1 MSKETQ
7 SKSPANNDKSPQIPF
22 LWNVEGKLESVPQ
35 LSELQ
40 DSYTL
45 SKKHMAD
52 IKAKVAGVTRER
64 VNTSLE
70 NKFSLESTT
79 QVDEEKEYTTDQ
91 EDNNLDEVD
100 DPIDNNLRR
109 RRMN

>member
-1 MSKETQ
+1 M
-7 SKSPANNDKSPQIPF
+7 
-22 LWNVEGKLESVPQ
+22 PQ

-52 IKAKVAGVTRER
+52 IKAKVSGVTRDK

>member
-1 MSKETQ
+1 
-7 SKSPANNDKSPQIPF
+7 
-22 LWNVEGKLESVPQ
+22 
-35 LSELQ
+35 
-40 DSYTL
+40 
-45 SKKHMAD
+45 MAD
-52 IKAKVAGVTRER
+52 IKAKVSGVTRDK